1 MSPCGGESG
10 RKKNETDS
18 AKPGSFS
25 GYEPSAAVQHQ
36 HEREDNEKTQEP
48 PQCRTKRPQD
58 PLQPH
63 AQTQSPHPP
72 EQGQARWFRL
82 ESPRR
87 EVPAR
92 GQKSEAGVSRL
103 EALKEMA
110 MRKKK
115 IKARR
120 RGRKTTFPQF
130 VRANKALA
138 RRYGV
143 KKASKMIVRKWKRLP
158 KSRKA

>member
-1 MSPCGGESG
+1 
-10 RKKNETDS
+10 
-18 AKPGSFS
+18 
-25 GYEPSAAVQHQ
+25 
-36 HEREDNEKTQEP
+36 
-48 PQCRTKRPQD
+48 
-58 PLQPH
+58 
-63 AQTQSPHPP
+63 
-72 EQGQARWFRL
+72 
-82 ESPRR
+82 
-87 EVPAR
+87 
-92 GQKSEAGVSRL
+92 
-103 EALKEMA
+103 